1 MKPRQMCKAT
11 KEERD
16 YYYSKRC
23 EVQNDANDKK
33 KQALEFQTRST
44 TPQIRAGM
52 QKKNA
57 TALEQRIIT
66 VNQNT

>member
-1 MKPRQMCKAT
+1 MI
-11 KEERD
+11 
-16 YYYSKRC
+16 
-23 EVQNDANDKK
+23 K